1 MSQAKG
7 MMFLDT
13 GHPILAETL
22 KKRFSAKKH
31 EPVDISFA
39 DFDGVRYR
47 VFSDPS
53 SPSQLKVSI
62 RMAAYESLKGNGLE
76 EVLSG
81 AYGGL
86 VESSPDEDFDLTL
99 KIDLDNLNGK
109 PEDLVKSVSELKR
122 NLMGGLFTRYFD
134 ALCDGKAESLGSLTV
149 DYRSTESMYII
160 PGDDRVVVVY
170 SVDFSDATDRA
181 VAGVFLQEFAEAQRH
196 VSNAPPVAF
205 SRDAPREIR
214 GIKNVRDDGSMVGFV
229 SFAVFKHHVDGTRG
243 DRNNVITLLQS
254 FRAYLDYHIKASKS
268 YLHTRM
274 RRRVNELLKVLNRAH
289 PLSEEKKEKKTMKGR
304 TFTRK

>member
-1 MSQAKG
+1 MAPGLLCAYAASV
-7 MMFLDT
+7 L
-13 GHPILAETL
+13 
-22 KKRFSAKKH
+22 
-31 EPVDISFA
+31 VA
-39 DFDGVRYR
+39 DYVWGAR
-47 VFSDPS
+47 
-53 SPSQLKVSI
+53 
-62 RMAAYESLKGNGLE
+62 
-76 EVLSG
+76 G

-181 VAGVFLQEFAEAQRH
+181 VAGVH
-196 VSNAPPVAF
+196 VRLPL
-205 SRDAPREIR
+205 
-214 GIKNVRDDGSMVGFV
+214 
-229 SFAVFKHHVDGTRG
+229 
-243 DRNNVITLLQS
+243 VIS
-254 FRAYLDYHIKASKS
+254 
-268 YLHTRM
+268 
-274 RRRVNELLKVLNRAH
+274 
-289 PLSEEKKEKKTMKGR
+289 
-304 TFTRK
+304 

>member
-1 MSQAKG
+1 MSQVKG

-22 KKRFSAKKH
+22 QKRFTAKKH

-53 SPSQLKVSI
+53 AANLLTVSI
-62 RMAAYESLKGNGLE
+62 RMAGYDALKGNGLE

-81 AYGGL
+81 TYAGL
-86 VESSPDEDFDLTL
+86 VDSNTEQDFNLTL
-99 KIDLDNLNGK
+99 KLDLDNIKGN
-109 PEDLVKSVSELKR
+109 PDELVKNISEMKR
-122 NLMGGLFTRYFD
+122 NLMGGTFTRYFD
-134 ALCDGKAESLGSLTV
+134 ALCDGSPKSLGPLTI
-149 DYRSTESMYII
+149 DYRLGESMYII

-170 SVDFSDATDRA
+170 SVDFNDATDRA

-196 VSNAPPVAF
+196 VSNAPPVSF
-205 SRDAPREIR
+205 SKDAPREIR
-214 GIKNVRDDGSMVGFV
+214 GMKNVRDDGTMVGFI

-268 YLHTRM
+268 YLHTKM
-274 RRRVNELLKVLNRAH
+274 RRRVTNLLKVLNRAK
-289 PLSEEKKEKKTMKGR
+289 PLNEEKKEKKTMTGR